1 MMTRLAVLAIALM
14 GVAGVAQAQ
23 SGPLRDPNGRP
34 YVTSSPQPS
43 AGDYTRERPGLQ
55 PPDQQA
61 QTVSPGH
68 GSVQHDTTFKD
79 EYGFRYD
86 ARGDRIDAR
95 GRTISPHTTT
105 P

>member
-1 MMTRLAVLAIALM
+1 MMTRLVVLTIALM
-14 GVAGVAQAQ
+14 SIAGVAQAQ
-23 SGPLRDPNGRP
+23 SGPPRDANGRP
-34 YVTSSPQPS
+34 YVTSNPQPS
-43 AGDYTRERPGLQ
+43 PGDYTRERPGPQ

-61 QTVSPGH
+61 QTVSPSR
-68 GSVQHDTTFKD
+68 GSVQHDATLKD

>member
-1 MMTRLAVLAIALM
+1 MTRLTVLTLALM
-14 GVAGVAQAQ
+14 GVASVAYAQ
-23 SGPLRDPNGRP
+23 SSRPLDPYGRP
-34 YVTSSPQPS
+34 YVSSNPQPS
-43 AGDYTRERPGLQ
+43 PGDYTRERPGLQ
-55 PPDQQA
+55 PPDQRA

-68 GSVQHDTTFKD
+68 GSVQHDATLKD